1 MSQHLMH
8 RLAIAREDPSIR
20 EAVPA
25 NSFRSQAQA
34 VQEAQMM
41 RAASMAK
48 ARKQMA
54 AGQQPQQGQDPRMG
68 AGRGAGAGAG
78 AGAGSIAA
86 GTGSISQS
94 SQPQGMQQRQKPST
108 GQVRRLT
115 GTHLNFPGAAP
126 IPGSTP
132 TPPPPPPPQAPILP
146 FVFRRAAFDVQITDP
161 ASGDIL
167 QLDQGTWVLSAAAP
181 NPRTRT
187 LNVYTTDPDTGL
199 VLTYELPIPDGN
211 LNNVFDSHTLNVIE
225 TMMAQQ
231 QQQLGA
237 AADTTTTTG
246 TAEDSTVDEEG
257 LEYGM

>member
-1 MSQHLMH
+1 MH

-34 VQEAQMM
+34 VQEANMM
-41 RAASMAK
+41 RAAAMAK
-48 ARKQMA
+48 ARKMQAGA
-54 AGQQPQQGQDPRMG
+54 A
-68 AGRGAGAGAG
+68 AGAGAG
-78 AGAGSIAA
+78 AA
-86 GTGSISQS
+86 GTGAGTGAGATA
-94 SQPQGMQQRQKPST
+94 GMREAQQRSNMKSS
-108 GQVRRLT
+108 
-115 GTHLNFPGAAP
+115 GAAP
-126 IPGSTP
+126 RKLAGMNMNFQSAPAPASVPPP
-132 TPPPPPPPQAPILP
+132 TPAPAAFPAPQPLLP

-225 TMMAQQ
+225 TMMAHQQ
-231 QQQLGA
+231 QVA
-237 AADTTTTTG
+237 G
-246 TAEDSTVDEEG
+246 TDALAGSDATSDGQDEE